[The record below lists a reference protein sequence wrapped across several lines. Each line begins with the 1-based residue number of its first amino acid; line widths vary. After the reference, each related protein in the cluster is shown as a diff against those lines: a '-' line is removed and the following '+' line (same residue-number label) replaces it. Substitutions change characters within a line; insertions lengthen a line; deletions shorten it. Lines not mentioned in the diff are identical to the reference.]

1 MIYLLRVSDNK
12 VDANG
17 NEYPV
22 YCLKICYAETI
33 RKYAKDL
40 ILHDDCFPG
49 LLRLYGTIPDGTLS
63 DFDFITNNYLSDYRY
78 DVSRNFFEYRYKD
91 EVINFFSTYTTHDSL
106 QALQN
111 PKP

>member
-1 MIYLLRVSDNK
+1 M
-12 VDANG
+12 
-17 NEYPV
+17 
-22 YCLKICYAETI
+22 
-33 RKYAKDL
+33 
-40 ILHDDCFPG
+40 HDDCFYN

-78 DVSRNFFEYRYKD
+78 DSRNFFEYRD